1 MVKNINE
8 NEFEKEIEKGKVL
21 VDFYASWCGPCKMLS
36 PVIEEFSEK
45 YSDIKFLKVNVDNEL
60 QLAQKFNVM
69 SIPTLILFEDRKEI
83 KKNIVLLS
91 KTDLEE
97 FIK

>member
-69 SIPTLILFEDRKEI
+69 SIPTLILFEDGKEI
-83 KKNIVLLS
+83 KKNIGLLS

>member
-21 VDFYASWCGPCKMLS
+21 VDFYATWCGPCKMLS

-69 SIPTLILFEDRKEI
+69 SIPTLILFEDGKEI
-83 KKNIVLLS
+83 KKNIGLLS

>member
-36 PVIEEFSEK
+36 PVIEDFSEK

-69 SIPTLILFEDRKEI
+69 SIPTLILFEDGKEI
-83 KKNIVLLS
+83 KKNIGLLS

>member
-1 MVKNINE
+1 MVKNITE

-21 VDFYASWCGPCKMLS
+21 VDFYAVWCGPCKMLS
-36 PVIEEFSEK
+36 PIIEEFSEK
-45 YSDIKFLKVNVDNEL
+45 YNDIKFLKVNVDNEL
-60 QLAQKFNVM
+60 QLAQRFNVM
-69 SIPTLILFEDRKEI
+69 SIPTLILFEDGKEV
-83 KKNIVLLS
+83 KKNIGLLS

>member
-36 PVIEEFSEK
+36 PS
-45 YSDIKFLKVNVDNEL
+45 
-60 QLAQKFNVM
+60 
-69 SIPTLILFEDRKEI
+69 
-83 KKNIVLLS
+83 
-91 KTDLEE
+91 
-97 FIK
+97 

>member
-1 MVKNINE
+1 MLL
-8 NEFEKEIEKGKVL
+8 G
-21 VDFYASWCGPCKMLS
+21 VDHVRCFHQ
-36 PVIEEFSEK
+36 
-45 YSDIKFLKVNVDNEL
+45 VNVDNEL

-69 SIPTLILFEDRKEI
+69 SIPTLILFEDGKEI
-83 KKNIVLLS
+83 KKNIGLLS